1 MSGAGRPCLARPIER
16 GTVGEPTVDPRKK
29 IRALPVGTEVEL
41 TPFDGRTWHGIIV
54 PSTEFSGENIV
65 VLKLASGYNVGLEV
79 TERDVL
85 TVISR
90 PRRSPPS
97 PRGETGV
104 GVPSRPNVPWV
115 ALLTTGG
122 TIASRVDYQTGGV
135 KPVRDEREI
144 LAAFPA
150 LDAEGPVRILPVFD
164 RFSEDI
170 VPSDWVTL
178 AEKVGECF
186 GQGAT
191 GVVLAH
197 GTDTLGFTAA
207 ALSFLVRNPPGPV
220 VLVGAQRSP
229 DRPSSD
235 GFTNLPA
242 AIHLARSGEVGEVVV
257 VMHDGVSDDRFAIH
271 RGTRVRKMHSSR
283 RDAFE
288 SRNAPPIGHIEGKRI
303 VLGGEA
309 RRPSGSPLR
318 VDARLDERVALVT
331 YYPGLTPVRLRR
343 FLRNERGLV
352 LAGTGLGHVARAH
365 LRGLRRLIDA
375 GVTVGMTTQCLEGGT
390 DPYVYA
396 TGRDLLR
403 AGVLYLGDLLPE
415 TAYAKMM
422 WALGQSED
430 RAQVRSLL
438 LEDQVGEFVT
448 RRRLGDGP

>member
-1 MSGAGRPCLARPIER
+1 MSRTGGPSAARPAECD
-16 GTVGEPTVDPRKK
+16 GVGEPTFDPRKK
-29 IRALPVGTEVEL
+29 IRSLPVGTEVEL
-41 TPFDGRTWHGIIV
+41 TPPDGRTWHGIIV

-85 TVISR
+85 TVISKPRR
-90 PRRSPPS
+90 PRTSPTVETVSSPPT
-97 PRGETGV
+97 E
-104 GVPSRPNVPWV
+104 PWV

-150 LDAEGPVRILPVFD
+150 LDAEGPVHILPVFE

-170 VPSDWVTL
+170 VPLDWVAL
-178 AEKVGECF
+178 AQKVGECF
-186 GQGAT
+186 GLGAK
-191 GVVLAH
+191 GVVIAH

-220 VLVGAQRSP
+220 ALVGAQRSP

-242 AIHLARSGEVGEVVV
+242 AIHLARSGELGEVVV
-257 VMHDGVSDDRFAIH
+257 VMHDGVSDDRLAIH

-288 SRNAPPIGHIEGKRI
+288 SRNAPPIGYIEGKRI
-303 VLGGEA
+303 ELGGEA
-309 RRPSGSPLR
+309 RRPTGSPLR
-318 VDARLDERVALVT
+318 IDARLDERVALVT

-352 LAGTGLGHVARAH
+352 LAGTGLGHVAREH
-365 LRGLRRLIDA
+365 LRGLRKLIEG

-403 AGVLYLGDLLPE
+403 AGVVYLDDLLPE

-430 RAQVRSLL
+430 PARVRALL

-448 RRRLGDGP
+448 RRRLEDLP